1 MKKISII
8 ATVWLAAIGLM
19 AANPERKTIRTG
31 DFEREYLIYTPQ
43 NVRAQPDGLIVCLH
57 GFNGSMENFFGEYPV
72 YRIADSLNYLILAP
86 QALPEQEQS
95 VIDKASWISLLAGN
109 RIVLES
115 VWGCGLKVRAVSRL
129 LGVTLLDVELNRQV
143 DDVEFIRLIIDRTL
157 NEYALKSENIF
168 LVGTSMGG
176 YMTYQFA
183 LKQPVKLAGIISIV
197 GSMGLNIKGMENRM
211 KVPLCDFHSVTDE
224 VVPYAGSYENSGAVI
239 YLAQPKPD
247 VINYWVETNEA
258 GAPTTEEVRYYPS
271 TNGITVEKTTWPHP
285 VNEVVH
291 YRINGAGHS
300 YFFRKESGDCMDYI
314 EETAKFIAAHAS
326 PNANGT
332 ELLPEQPDRLF
343 YPNPATHVI
352 YFGVENGHVSVYDL
366 TGKEVLSK
374 SFRQGQSD
382 ISSLKP
388 GIYILSIRSEG
399 NLQTGKLI
407 KR

>member
-8 ATVWLAAIGLM
+8 ATIWLAAIGLM
-19 AANPERKTIRTG
+19 AANPERKTVRTG
-31 DFEREYLIYTPQ
+31 GFEREYLIYTPQ
-43 NVRAQPDGLIVCLH
+43 NMRAQPDGLIVCLH

-86 QALPEQEQS
+86 QALPEQERG
-95 VIDKASWISLLAGN
+95 VIDKAALISLLAGDK
-109 RIVLES
+109 IVLES
-115 VWGCGLKVRAVSRL
+115 VWGCGLKVRAVSKL
-129 LGVTLLDVELNRQV
+129 LGITLLDDELNRQV
-143 DDVEFIRLIIDRTL
+143 DDVEFIRLIIDRTR

-224 VVPYAGSYENSGAVI
+224 VVPYAGSYENSGTVI

-258 GAPTTEEVRYYPS
+258 GAPTTEEVRYYPP
-271 TNGITVEKTTWPHP
+271 TNDITVEKTTYPHP

-291 YRINGAGHS
+291 YRMNGSGHS
-300 YFFRKESGDCMDYI
+300 YFFRKEAGDCMDYI
-314 EETAKFIAAHAS
+314 EEIAKFIASHAS
-326 PNANGT
+326 PHSGGT

-343 YPNPATHVI
+343 YPNPAGNVI
-352 YFGVENGHVSVYDL
+352 YFGVETGQVSVYDL
-366 TGKEVLSK
+366 TGKEVLSE
-374 SFRQGQSD
+374 SFRSGQSD

-388 GIYILSIRSEG
+388 GIYILGIRSEG
-399 NLQTGKLI
+399 NLRTGKLI